1 MAKDQEEDEFELQLR
16 QEELAR
22 LAKEDGALLTR
33 GSTYVDDDGTVM
45 EWDHERKAYFPKV
58 NSGTD
63 SMLKYQQ
70 LLLFLYFF
78 F

>member
-1 MAKDQEEDEFELQLR
+1 MPKDQEEDEFELQLR

-33 GSTYVDDDGTVM
+33 GATYVDDDGTVM

-58 NSGTD
+58 KSKVNCSAGI
-63 SMLKYQQ
+63 
-70 LLLFLYFF
+70 F
-78 F
+78 